1 MNFAGSASGIAI
13 PIITGLI
20 LQLTGAYLM
29 VLYFFAGCA
38 ALYVIGSMLID
49 FSNAEPH

>member
-20 LQLTGAYLM
+20 LQATGAYLM
-29 VLYFFAGCA
+29 VLYFFAACA
-38 ALYVIGSMLID
+38 ALYVVATMLID
-49 FSNAEPH
+49 FHDAETH